1 MSKAKKD
8 YLKQIENM
16 DLYIQQL
23 ISEVEELR
31 SLSQSVSSVQ
41 YGEQHIKSGSQK
53 NEAPFVNYLFKIN
66 ELEIKINQEIDKFVD
81 LKTVIISA
89 IDELDDLE
97 ERILLRAKYL
107 SRKSWD
113 DIFEQLNRSRSATYR
128 VHASALEHFKI
139 PTKVEMK
146 RD

>member
-1 MSKAKKD
+1 MMHLCNPPGPALRMPTVTQRTR
-8 YLKQIENM
+8 YFPQTVVVRHGR
-16 DLYIQQL
+16 YT
-23 ISEVEELR
+23 ISRKTTVIA
-31 SLSQSVSSVQ
+31 
-41 YGEQHIKSGSQK
+41 HIH
-53 NEAPFVNYLFKIN
+53 VTT
-66 ELEIKINQEIDKFVD
+66 KINQEIDKFVD

-97 ERILLRAKYL
+97 ERILLRAKYI

>member
-66 ELEIKINQEIDKFVD
+66 ELEITSTPCDSIHSTPSSQKSSSTGVSLAPASVL
-81 LKTVIISA
+81 LK
-89 IDELDDLE
+89 
-97 ERILLRAKYL
+97 
-107 SRKSWD
+107 
-113 DIFEQLNRSRSATYR
+113 
-128 VHASALEHFKI
+128 
-139 PTKVEMK
+139 
-146 RD
+146 

>member
-81 LKTVIISA
+81 LKSTIIKA
-89 IDELDDLE
+89 IDELENLE
-97 ERILLRAKYL
+97 ERMVLRARYI
-107 SRKSWD
+107 SGKSWD
-113 DIFEQLNRSRSATYR
+113 DIYDQLNRSKSATHR
-128 VHASALEHFKI
+128 VHASALAHLKI
-139 PTKVEMK
+139 PTKVENK

>member
-23 ISEVEELR
+23 ISEVEELK
-31 SLSQSVSSVQ
+31 SLSQSVSGVQ
-41 YGEQHIKSGSQK
+41 YGERIKSGSHK
-53 NEAPFVNYLFKIN
+53 KEASFVNYIIKIS
-66 ELEIKINQEIDKFVD
+66 ELERKINQEIDKFVD

-97 ERILLRAKYL
+97 ERILLRAKYI

>member
-1 MSKAKKD
+1 MTKTTKE

-16 DLYIQQL
+16 NRYIEQL
-23 ISEVEELR
+23 LSEVEELR
-31 SLSQSVSSVQ
+31 ALSQSLSGTQ
-41 YGEQHIKSGSQK
+41 FGERIKGGNK
-53 NEAPFVNYLFKIN
+53 NNEATFVNYIIKIN
-66 ELEIKINQEIDKFVD
+66 DLEAKINQEIDKFVD

-97 ERILLRAKYL
+97 ERILLRAKYI

>member
-16 DLYIQQL
+16 DRYIQQL

-41 YGEQHIKSGSQK
+41 YGERIKSGSQK
-53 NEAPFVNYLFKIN
+53 NEAPFVNYLVKIN

-89 IDELDDLE
+89 IEELDDLE
-97 ERILLRAKYL
+97 ERILLRAKYI

>member
-41 YGEQHIKSGSQK
+41 YGERIKSGSQK
-53 NEAPFVNYLFKIN
+53 NEAPFVNYLVKIN

-89 IDELDDLE
+89 IEELDDLE
-97 ERILLRAKYL
+97 ERILLRAKYI